1 MRPIVQN
8 LEAGVAGGRLLDLPP
23 ISRNRARSTDRQA
36 AASGGSG
43 PDDASAAA
51 AGLLVHFIVPL
62 LQMYFPPSP
71 PPKSDHRPSHHFI
84 ANESFLD
91 HRADNVKNLC
101 IIGNTKLSFV
111 MCYCYIPGFR
121 VK

>member
-8 LEAGVAGGRLLDLPP
+8 LEAGVAGGCSISGRFQETEVDRP
-23 ISRNRARSTDRQA
+23 IDRQA

-51 AGLLVHFIVPL
+51 AGLLLVHFIVPL

-71 PPKSDHRPSHHFI
+71 LQSPT
-84 ANESFLD
+84 
-91 HRADNVKNLC
+91 
-101 IIGNTKLSFV
+101 IGPLS
-111 MCYCYIPGFR
+111 IL
-121 VK
+121 